1 MPARRLRVTWLSGVH
16 LEPRGRSSKS
26 AASRAKLNPL
36 GDANPL
42 LRRLLNRRLFPVW
55 QASYQDEKATWSM
68 LDLKAHVVGDVETM
82 SGLALASVALVWLME
97 RALNVAVWARLGA

>member
-36 GDANPL
+36 GDANPV
-42 LRRLLNRRLFPVW
+42 F
-55 QASYQDEKATWSM
+55 AD
-68 LDLKAHVVGDVETM
+68 
-82 SGLALASVALVWLME
+82 
-97 RALNVAVWARLGA
+97 